1 VITVAIEMLTQ
12 HFDQEISNQSVTWK
26 KYSRT
31 AKWYKNKL
39 QMAKESSKLV
49 TAGSDHGSK

>member
-1 VITVAIEMLTQ
+1 MITVAIEMLTQ